1 MCRLKHELK
10 LWMKCKLENTYKE
23 NLFPGLYQLSP
34 KETRLGP
41 ETRHWPQIGKVGKTD
56 SKGYR

>member
-1 MCRLKHELK
+1 
-10 LWMKCKLENTYKE
+10 MKYKLENTYKE
-23 NLFPGLYQLSP
+23 DLFPGLYQLSP

-41 ETRHWPQIGKVGKTD
+41 ETRHWSQIGKVGKTD